1 MDGKKY
7 TFHPYE
13 LQYTIRLKTESSGFA
28 AGEFYPTNK
37 QTKLTYVFSNA
48 EGNIPGVGGVCITII
63 YIVLGNLPF
72 IVVQRYNRPRLQ
84 KLFAMQQRKK

>member
-1 MDGKKY
+1 MGKIIRRILTIIPAVALQSLWLLLLMKWL
-7 TFHPYE
+7 TPYAPIIVS
-13 LQYTIRLKTESSGFA
+13 LLSVA
-28 AGEFYPTNK
+28 AFF
-37 QTKLTYVFSNA
+37 LV
-48 EGNIPGVGGVCITII
+48 VCITII

>member
-1 MDGKKY
+1 M
-7 TFHPYE
+7 
-13 LQYTIRLKTESSGFA
+13 
-28 AGEFYPTNK
+28 
-37 QTKLTYVFSNA
+37 V
-48 EGNIPGVGGVCITII
+48 GVCITII